1 MERVESRL
9 GTFGLEK
16 SWNQLSRNPSHLR
29 AAPALQIHC
38 CTHCNCTVHIA
49 HCNCTLQ
56 LHTLHLHIAHCKL
69 HITHC
74 NFTFTLHIAHTA
86 ITHSH
91 CTLHTAIAHC
101 TLLTAIT
108 HCYCTAAAA
117 AAPTWQKAALV
128 ALSETSR
135 ASSVVAV
142 LQLLTVT

>member
-38 CTHCNCTVHIA
+38 CTRCNCTVHIA

-56 LHTLHLHIAHCKL
+56 LHTLHLHIAHCTL

-74 NFTFTLHIAHTA
+74 NCTFTLHIAQCN
-86 ITHSH
+86 
-91 CTLHTAIAHC
+91 CTLQLHTAIAPQQQQLNDLAKSCSCC
-101 TLLTAIT
+101 TFQNQSSLLCRCSFAATNG
-108 HCYCTAAAA
+108 HLDSHFAAAH
-117 AAPTWQKAALV
+117 P
-128 ALSETSR
+128 
-135 ASSVVAV
+135 
-142 LQLLTVT
+142 